1 MYKEN
6 ISGAY
11 NVLDREIEEPP
22 SIDERNTKNKA
33 DELARLHAAIKEK
46 LVTLQVQKICK
57 YWLWFLILGDESI
70 VLNTLEFQ
78 SI

>member
-46 LVTLQVQKICK
+46 LVMLQIQKICK
-57 YWLWFLILGDESI
+57 Y
-70 VLNTLEFQ
+70 
-78 SI
+78 